1 MSGLLARI
9 AVGMTQLHAPLGENG
24 DELSDADRA
33 TIATDGLASAD
44 EQIRCI
50 LREALRSGNI
60 DRQTRAGAVM
70 DAGEWHAR
78 RLRELLETL

>member
-1 MSGLLARI
+1 MTGLLARI
-9 AVGMTQLHAPLGENG
+9 ADGMTQLHAPLSENG

-33 TIATDGLASAD
+33 SIATDGLASAD
-44 EQIRCI
+44 EQVRLI

-70 DAGEWHAR
+70 DAGEWHSR
-78 RLRELLETL
+78 LLRELKESL